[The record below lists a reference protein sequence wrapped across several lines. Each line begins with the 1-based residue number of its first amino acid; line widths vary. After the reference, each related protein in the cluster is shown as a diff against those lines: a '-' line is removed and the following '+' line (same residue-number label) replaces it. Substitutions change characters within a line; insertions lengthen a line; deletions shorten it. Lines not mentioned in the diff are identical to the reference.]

1 MPKLGEDAVREIRSM
16 VRSND
21 SRVFRF
27 LRIYMMARV
36 DDNNILQVLDAKEF
50 LTKPVVFTAWE
61 TGRVDI
67 LRNCVRHEV
76 PINARSSVSSAI
88 RSANVETLDFCVEQG
103 GSVFDLARPYCH
115 CTCPDMMEHIWTEY
129 GCMLYD
135 RDAIFPRDID
145 ISIKYMVMGGTVVQ
159 MGKHLNDFWHRE
171 GNWRRSLPIK
181 RAYMELNGP
190 HESMFATRLLL
201 LPKSLVNRVC
211 EFV

>member
-1 MPKLGEDAVREIRSM
+1 MPTLGEDAVRELRSM

-36 DDNNILQVLDAKEF
+36 EDNNILQVLDAKEL

-76 PINARSSVSSAI
+76 SINARSSVPSAI
-88 RSANVETLDFCVEQG
+88 RSANVETLDFCVEHG
-103 GSVFDLARPYCH
+103 GSVFDLTRPYCH
-115 CTCPDMMEHIWTEY
+115 CTCPDMMEHIWTTY
-129 GCMLYD
+129 GCRLYD
-135 RDAIFPRDID
+135 RDAIFPRDIE
-145 ISIKYMVMGGTVVQ
+145 ISIKYMVMGGTVAQ

-181 RAYMELNGP
+181 RAYMELNKP
-190 HESMFATRLLL
+190 YESMFATRLLS

-211 EFV
+211 EFM